1 MKKIFLRLLMV
12 GTFAVTAALL
22 YTYVFLTRLT
32 PEQQMLKTALTQTV
46 ALLRPVDLETGASSP
61 SVPGQGIST
70 TLELVRSEGLA
81 KELAG
86 LKLDLAVSLPDKL
99 RVSTTIQGEHIVAA
113 RSGQEVWAW
122 QPSKPF
128 ALRAVAGVPLFV
140 SDPARLDTSSMGP
153 LNLPLDPR
161 ALGLLP
167 ALCEATLLAD
177 EVIEGVACKV
187 LRARPGGAAVKLS
200 PALAGCTLTL
210 WLRPDGRPVQA
221 AFQDGK
227 KTDVLLALRQFKT
240 DAVLP
245 PETWVLPAPSDV
257 PVKTVALRH
266 VLRFLGGTLSLL
278 EMPKLR
284 PLGMATGER
293 HVVAVAGKGRL
304 EMHDGTRVLFLNGT
318 PEEMGDQHGK
328 LVGKDARHLVSRLL
342 YGVGVGSS
350 FAKGSW
356 FFGTIEDCQK
366 RIQPHVDSRYLREMD
381 ALAASAGMEK
391 EEVRLANFFP
401 ELFHCS
407 GFALTGSATQGGRI
421 YHGRILDYMKGVGL
435 EQNALVMVVQPDQGN
450 AWVNIGYAGFL
461 GSVTAMNAKHIS
473 VGEMGGRGEGSWDGK
488 PMAQLVREVMEKAST
503 LDEAVDIM
511 RKGPR
516 TCEYYYVIA
525 DGKSRKAV
533 GIKATHDLFEVVELG
548 QAHPQ
553 LDTPVQDTVL
563 LSAGDRYRE
572 LVKRVQSGWGKFDDA
587 SARDLMTRPVC
598 MTSNIQSVLFAPD
611 TLDFWVAVADNEN
624 VASHARYTKYNLGSL
639 LKPMEGE

>member
-12 GTFAVTAALL
+12 GSLAVTAALL

-46 ALLRPVDLETGASSP
+46 ALLRPVDLEAGATAP
-61 SVPGQGIST
+61 STPGQGIST

-99 RVSTTIQGEHIVAA
+99 RVSTTIKGEHIVAA
-113 RSGQEVWAW
+113 RSGNEVWAW
-122 QPSKPF
+122 QPSKSF

-140 SDPARLDTSSMGP
+140 SDPTRLDTSAMGP
-153 LNLPLDPR
+153 LSLPLDTR

-167 ALCEATLLAD
+167 ALCDVSLLAD

-187 LRARPGGAAVKLS
+187 LRAKPGGAALKLS
-200 PALAGCTLTL
+200 PALAGSTLTL

-227 KTDVLLALRQFKT
+227 KTDVLVALRELKT

-245 PETWVLPAPSDV
+245 PETWALPAPKEV

-266 VLRFLGGTLSLL
+266 VLRFLGGTFSLL
-278 EMPKLR
+278 EMPKVR
-284 PLGMATGER
+284 PLGPSTGER
-293 HVVAVAGKGRL
+293 KVLAVAGKGRL
-304 EMHDGTRVLFLNGT
+304 EMHDGTRVLFLTGT

-366 RIQPHVDSRYLREMD
+366 RIHPHVDGRYLREMD
-381 ALAASAGMEK
+381 ALAAAADMEK

-435 EQNALVMVVQPDQGN
+435 EQNALVMVIQPDQGN

-461 GSVTAMNAKHIS
+461 GSVTGMNAKHIS
-473 VGEMGGRGEGSWDGK
+473 IGEMGGRGEGSWDGK

-516 TCEYYYVIA
+516 TCEYYYVIS

-533 GIKATHDLFEVVELG
+533 GVKATHDLFEVVELG

-611 TLDFWVAVADNEN
+611 TLDFWVAVADSEN
-624 VASHARYTKYNLGSL
+624 VASHARYTRYNLGSL
-639 LKPMEGE
+639 LKPAEGE